1 MIAKY
6 EAQQKENVFIRST
19 SRRGSAEF
27 RSLDVAAMGSYRQ
40 VRPYTRTHARTHARI
55 PSELCGLTSRGRW

>member
-27 RSLDVAAMGSYRQ
+27 RSLDAAAMGAYRQ
-40 VRPYTRTHARTHARI
+40 VTPHTHERTRTAHVHTHS
-55 PSELCGLTSRGRW
+55 SELCGPDES

>member
-40 VRPYTRTHARTHARI
+40 VRPHTRTNARAHSQRALW
-55 PSELCGLTSRGRW
+55 SDES